1 MVAWN
6 KVLEMQKKL
15 DEVIYRNAGITRF
28 PIKETKIALLVE
40 IGELANEVQD
50 FKYWKKH
57 KNVDKKKVLEEWAD
71 CMHFAASIYNFTN
84 NLINIE
90 FCYGKIEII
99 DIFKEVMNFN
109 SSKEVMILNDPEEFN
124 VSYIAEFLIS
134 YGVLNLGF
142 TEKELFDAYCKKN
155 KKNYE
160 RQREGY

>member
-1 MVAWN
+1 MIDWN

-57 KNVDKKKVLEEWAD
+57 KNVDKEKVLEEWAD

-90 FCYGKIEII
+90 FCYGGIEII
-99 DIFKEVMNFN
+99 DIFKEAMRFN
-109 SSKEVMILNDPEEFN
+109 NSRESDEFYIIEE
-124 VSYIAEFLIS
+124 LIS

-155 KKNYE
+155 KKNYK

>member
-57 KNVDKKKVLEEWAD
+57 KNVDKEKVLEEWAD
-71 CMHFAASIYNFTN
+71 CMHFAASIYNFLEEYIDEKN
-84 NLINIE
+84 YRIE
-90 FCYGKIEII
+90 TEII
-99 DIFKEVMNFN
+99 DIF
-109 SSKEVMILNDPEEFN
+109 EETMKFYGYGDFDI
-124 VSYIAEFLIS
+124 YIIELLIY
-134 YGVLNLGF
+134 YGIFNLGF